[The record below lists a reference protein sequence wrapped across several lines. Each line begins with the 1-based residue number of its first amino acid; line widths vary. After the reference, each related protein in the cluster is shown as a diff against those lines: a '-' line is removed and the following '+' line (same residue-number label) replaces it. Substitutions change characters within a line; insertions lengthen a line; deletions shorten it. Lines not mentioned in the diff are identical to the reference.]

1 MKKKI
6 ILISSKAITINTFLD
21 QLIFDLKKN
30 FQLIVYVSDPENIK
44 IKCNKEKINLPTKY
58 FDFIN
63 IFKFFSIFNK
73 N

>member
-1 MKKKI
+1 MKKI

-30 FQLIVYVSDPENIK
+30 FQLINCLCIDPENIK

-63 IFKFFSIFNK
+63 IFKLC
-73 N
+73 